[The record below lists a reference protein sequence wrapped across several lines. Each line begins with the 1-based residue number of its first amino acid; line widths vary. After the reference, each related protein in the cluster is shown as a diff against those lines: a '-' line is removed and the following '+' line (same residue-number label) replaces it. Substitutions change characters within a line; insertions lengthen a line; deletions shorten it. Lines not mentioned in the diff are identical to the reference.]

1 MRLTVST
8 PTAIIEEVDDVR
20 HVRAEDA
27 TGAFGILPGHIDFV
41 TVLPVSVVSWRGEDG
56 REGFVLVRQ
65 GVLTVRDGEWVE
77 IAARGGYRDDELK
90 KLGRTVLDEL
100 RRSEDVEDVVR
111 TSDRRLHLATIRQ
124 IAKVLRSKR
133 GAENAPPRLSGRGEP
148 SEPGR

>member
-27 TGAFGILPGHIDFV
+27 TGAFGILPGHADLV

-65 GVLTVRDGEWVE
+65 GVLTVRDGERVE
-77 IAARGGYRDDELK
+77 IAARGGYRDAELK
-90 KLGRTVLDEL
+90 RLGRTVFDEL

-133 GAENAPPRLSGRGEP
+133 GAESTPPRLSGRGEP